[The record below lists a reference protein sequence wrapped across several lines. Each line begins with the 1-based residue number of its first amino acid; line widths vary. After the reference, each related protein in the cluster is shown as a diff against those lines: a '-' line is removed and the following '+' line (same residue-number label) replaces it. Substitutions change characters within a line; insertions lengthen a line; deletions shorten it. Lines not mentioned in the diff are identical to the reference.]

1 MPPMLLCC
9 FSYQHKK
16 VVFSSS
22 LHFLFAIP
30 QKAVLGSSIYS
41 EITLFCMSVQQP
53 SDDNNLVIT
62 DLF

>member
-1 MPPMLLCC
+1 MLFCC
-9 FSYQHKK
+9 FSYQYKK

-22 LHFLFAIP
+22 FHFLVAIP
-30 QKAVLGSSIYS
+30 QKADLGSSIYS
-41 EITLFCMSVQQP
+41 EITLFSVSVKQP